1 VSSYTKM
8 IDVQEDQPI
17 DQASPTKNVG
27 TLSTDINSY
36 YSSGP
41 TVGEDDMDD
50 PWEETHS
57 ETEQV
62 GGNGAEGTL
71 DPEHHNIGNNEGQH
85 GGSNHD
91 EVLEGA
97 EDSEYEDKFHCR
109 PRYQHT
115 RVDVRFIKI
124 TFYSIHS
131 SFLKARMNYKIV
143 F

>member
-1 VSSYTKM
+1 
-8 IDVQEDQPI
+8 
-17 DQASPTKNVG
+17 
-27 TLSTDINSY
+27 
-36 YSSGP
+36 
-41 TVGEDDMDD
+41 VGEDDMED

-71 DPEHHNIGNNEGQH
+71 DPEHHNIGNNEDEGQH

-91 EVLEGA
+91 EVLEGE

-109 PRYQHT
+109 PRYQPT
-115 RVDVRFIKI
+115 RFDVRFIKI

-131 SFLKARMNYKIV
+131 SFLKARKKAEYCLKTLSLSSKSALAIRRLSFNIYSARTLAHLIK
-143 F
+143 